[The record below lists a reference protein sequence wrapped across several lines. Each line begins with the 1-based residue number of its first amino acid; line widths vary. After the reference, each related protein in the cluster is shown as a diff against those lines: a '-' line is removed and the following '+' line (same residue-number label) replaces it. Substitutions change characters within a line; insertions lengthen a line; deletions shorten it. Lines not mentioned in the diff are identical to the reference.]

1 MRFLNRISIR
11 NFMLAVLG
19 LLVLALTAFSVGNT
33 LKSYG
38 QYKDASR
45 EGRANE
51 LSDALLK
58 AAGVAAKERGVTS
71 MALSSGSPAES
82 SIVRKISEIREQ
94 LDSAEELAFTLSGEL
109 IEADPENVIL
119 RSGIKE
125 LEGKFADLKD
135 ARSKVDSELM
145 KAEKDY
151 SAEEWFKYVTSLI
164 ETAGEAR
171 LAAVALNAAKDQKQ
185 HAL

>member
-58 AAGVAAKERGVTS
+58 AAGFAAKERGVTS

-82 SIVRKISEIREQ
+82 
-94 LDSAEELAFTLSGEL
+94 
-109 IEADPENVIL
+109 
-119 RSGIKE
+119 
-125 LEGKFADLKD
+125 
-135 ARSKVDSELM
+135 
-145 KAEKDY
+145 
-151 SAEEWFKYVTSLI
+151 
-164 ETAGEAR
+164 
-171 LAAVALNAAKDQKQ
+171 
-185 HAL
+185 